1 MRFHNRNFFHKNA
14 DLYRGTITKSSSD
27 GQTSGNE
34 FIPSCPAPFSFTKYH
49 STFCNS
55 IYVFF
60 YYLIKLVANIVPS
73 LKKESVNFKTVGS
86 PSSLCPLYVFLDNG
100 KKFRLHPL
108 YDRLCL
114 LHRKDLK
121 LNPKSKR
128 PSVGREKKCIA
139 AFSILRQASKIS
151 SFCISDRCKCVQNR
165 SQCVPLNKT
174 CKGVFGQLLS
184 KTTSFLVSQ
193 IDQQIA
199 AARVS
204 KRDLKVLSFPGYQL
218 SNKLWTF
225 KGGLIPS
232 TI

>member
-60 YYLIKLVANIVPS
+60 YCLIKLVANIVPS
-73 LKKESVNFKTVGS
+73 LKKESVNFKIVGS

-108 YDRLCL
+108 YDRLSL
-114 LHRKDLK
+114 LHRKDLQ

-128 PSVGREKKCIA
+128 PSVGSEKTHSCILHLA
-139 AFSILRQASKIS
+139 ASLQ
-151 SFCISDRCKCVQNR
+151 
-165 SQCVPLNKT
+165 
-174 CKGVFGQLLS
+174 
-184 KTTSFLVSQ
+184 
-193 IDQQIA
+193 
-199 AARVS
+199 
-204 KRDLKVLSFPGYQL
+204 
-218 SNKLWTF
+218 NKLLLYLGPLQVCPEP
-225 KGGLIPS
+225 KPMCS
-232 TI
+232 PE